1 MGIRARPNST
11 GEPEDDA
18 DADTIPSM
26 ISKLKTA
33 FLHSEYARAERA
45 LLARE
50 SNLKREIEHLEKENA
65 KLLEANQFKELEMLR
80 VETESK
86 SVILEQRRRIRD
98 LERQKLKLEGLVVS
112 EYEGWKG
119 LVSKLEGDA
128 RRLSGE
134 KGTSGGAV
142 VKLEVEGDEI
152 GGVASS
158 VKDSGIQKFPSE
170 DAGLNDRRYECA
182 PKETKMLCEKSK
194 IQKDTESLSLTGV
207 ERKPRVPK
215 RKPASSLS
223 GSDDDD
229 KGGGKFEEDKNLNNE
244 MKQRQKLSLE
254 PDCPFINNHC
264 TEKLD
269 FSVILIVLAAA
280 QVPLTLKMTIY
291 YYLNLMI
298 FCQKRK
304 QKREAVLSNEA
315 CATVVW
321 ELAGGISRTK
331 PVLNSYD
338 MSSHNCTWLAASWGI
353 NIKQRD
359 CIVAIQD
366 QSAFE
371 GFREFDFDGFGCG
384 FGSGVE
390 VLS

>member
-1 MGIRARPNST
+1 MGIMARSNST
-11 GEPEDDA
+11 AEPDDDA
-18 DADTIPSM
+18 DTDTIPSM

-33 FLHSEYARAERA
+33 FLPAEYARAERA

-50 SNLKREIEHLEKENA
+50 SNLKREIENLKKENA
-65 KLLEANQFKELEMLR
+65 KLLEANQFRELEMLR

-86 SVILEQRRRIRD
+86 GVILEQRRRIRE

-119 LVSKLEGDA
+119 LASKLEGDA
-128 RRLSGE
+128 RRLSCE
-134 KGTSGGAV
+134 KGTSGGVV

-158 VKDSGIQKFPSE
+158 VKDSGIRKFPSE
-170 DAGLNDRRYECA
+170 DAGLNDRHYECA
-182 PKETKMLCEKSK
+182 PKETEMLCEKSE

-229 KGGGKFEEDKNLNNE
+229 KEGGKFKEDKNLNNE
-244 MKQRQKLSLE
+244 MKQRQKLSLV

-269 FSVILIVLAAA
+269 FSGIKVSENQNLPNYE
-280 QVPLTLKMTIY
+280 QV
-291 YYLNLMI
+291 N
-298 FCQKRK
+298 
-304 QKREAVLSNEA
+304 
-315 CATVVW
+315 
-321 ELAGGISRTK
+321 SRVSEEK
-331 PVLNSYD
+331 
-338 MSSHNCTWLAASWGI
+338 
-353 NIKQRD
+353 
-359 CIVAIQD
+359 IVAEQKS
-366 QSAFE
+366 QLFLNAPM
-371 GFREFDFDGFGCG
+371 
-384 FGSGVE
+384 E
-390 VLS
+390 VSSDSDSSSCSSSSSDSEDDNLSQLKLTIST